1 MEIATA
7 SHVSLRVFIV
17 EDQEI
22 TRLGLRLILEKS
34 ADIQILGEADN
45 GETAVESAL
54 KVAPDVVLMDVGL
67 PGIDGIEA
75 TRRIKESNPNIKVV
89 MLTTH
94 DRVDDVF
101 AALSAGADGYCL
113 KETKADAIISAMRVV
128 MDGAVSLDA
137 SIART
142 LLGCIHLEQKKKPA
156 ERDAK
161 FGLSPREMDILELLV
176 EGLSNQEMAD
186 RLVISAETVKTHM
199 RHVMEKL
206 MVADRT
212 QAAVKALREGL
223 LRAQSA
229 G

>member
-7 SHVSLRVFIV
+7 SHTSLRVFIV

-22 TRLGLRLILEKS
+22 TRLGLRLLLEKS

-45 GETAVESAL
+45 GETAVEAAL
-54 KVAPDVVLMDVGL
+54 RAAPDVILMDVGL

-75 TRRIKESNPNIKVV
+75 TRRIKESNPKIKVV

-142 LLGCIHLEQKKKPA
+142 LLGCIHLEAKKKPA

-199 RHVMEKL
+199 RLVMEKL

-223 LRAQSA
+223 LGAQSA